1 MSALEKIK
9 RKGSRLIW
17 PDKFSP
23 AGSQRNACDPAAATR
38 RDNSTHSR
46 AGPTCKSLAVTK
58 NNTVF
63 AGAGLRRRGSVRMAN
78 RPFGS
83 IRSMLSKTSTPSGPS
98 AGIVTVVRYWGT
110 PRWVRVGT
118 FPSIQSMIE
127 STAVKGIGN
136 GVGVGA
142 AHSGRPPV
150 MIESTPSADAR
161 AVTRLSVSAGRPT
174 RSTLSTPWALTG
186 LAPIRSAA
194 NSAAAW
200 SLNRPPMI
208 DTSPGVAASSP
219 TDNRNSV
226 VCSRR

>member
-1 MSALEKIK
+1 MSALENTK
-9 RKGSRLIW
+9 RQGSRLIW
-17 PDKFSP
+17 PDKPSP
-23 AGSQRNACDPAAATR
+23 AGSQRNACDPAAAMR
-38 RDNSTHSR
+38 RDSSTHSR

-83 IRSMLSKTSTPSGPS
+83 IRSMLSTTSTPSGPS

-110 PRWVRVGT
+110 ARWVRVGT
-118 FPSIQSMIE
+118 FPSIHSVIG
-127 STAVKGIGN
+127 STAVKGIGSKYP
-136 GVGVGA
+136 VGR

-150 MIESTPSADAR
+150 MIESTPSAAAR

-174 RSTLSTPWALTG
+174 RRTFSTPWAPTG
-186 LAPIRSAA
+186 SAPIRSAA

-208 DTSPGVAASSP
+208 VTSPGIGASSP
-219 TDNRNSV
+219 TDNRNSA